1 MVYILVMLFVANL
14 KGGKDIM
21 EKKVYVPATIEVVKF
36 TSEDVLTASGT
47 VNNNGYGHGSTIWGG
62 KHHGFFFDEDDE

>member
-1 MVYILVMLFVANL
+1 
-14 KGGKDIM
+14 M
-21 EKKVYVPATIEVVKF
+21 EKKVYVPPTIEVVKF

>member
-1 MVYILVMLFVANL
+1 
-14 KGGKDIM
+14 M

-36 TSEDVLTASGT
+36 TSEDVLTLSAAVAS
-47 VNNNGYGHGSTIWGG
+47 NGDGRGSTIWGD

>member
-1 MVYILVMLFVANL
+1 MLFVVNL

-36 TSEDVLTASGT
+36 TSEDVLTLSSPT
-47 VNNNGYGHGSTIWGG
+47 VNDKGYGKGSTIWGG